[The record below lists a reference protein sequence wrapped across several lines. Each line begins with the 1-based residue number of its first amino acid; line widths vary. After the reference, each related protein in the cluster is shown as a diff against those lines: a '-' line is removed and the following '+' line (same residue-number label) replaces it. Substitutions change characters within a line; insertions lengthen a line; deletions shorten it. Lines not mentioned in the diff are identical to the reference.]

1 MLKLCQCCC
10 RGIVCNHCRPP
21 CCPLL
26 FLSESLCDYRVQ
38 GRWGLTWIN
47 KGLWSRGGSDVTCP
61 ADAKKHR
68 CTRSKA
74 QLPFLFTFNRHHHW
88 DRMMP
93 RLMLKWITTR
103 LQASEAA
110 LLCKAA
116 EKDLKDFKGVF
127 FFFFVQSGGYEH
139 CQVDCTLLMFMCSS
153 SFLTSVTDEGA
164 DVKTFA
170 QYPTFSL
177 QSFPCFCLEEVYT
190 VNFTLQLWL
199 VISCCGDDAKT

>member
-103 LQASEAA
+103 LQAREAA

-127 FFFFVQSGGYEH
+127 FFFFFSVWRVWTLSGWLHTPHVHVQLFIPHFGHWRG
-139 CQVDCTLLMFMCSS
+139 CRC
-153 SFLTSVTDEGA
+153 
-164 DVKTFA
+164 
-170 QYPTFSL
+170 
-177 QSFPCFCLEEVYT
+177 
-190 VNFTLQLWL
+190 
-199 VISCCGDDAKT
+199 

>member
-103 LQASEAA
+103 LQAREAA

-127 FFFFVQSGGYEH
+127 FFFF
-139 CQVDCTLLMFMCSS
+139 L
-153 SFLTSVTDEGA
+153 
-164 DVKTFA
+164 
-170 QYPTFSL
+170 FSL
-177 QSFPCFCLEEVYT
+177 AGMNIVRLTAHSSCSCAALHSSLRSLTRVQMLKPLPNIRLSPCRVFHASVWKRCI
-190 VNFTLQLWL
+190 Q
-199 VISCCGDDAKT
+199 